1 MKIQKNLIF
10 SILCFLI
17 LASVVFA
24 QDSNTERLSD
34 LIEQALKNNPKLKA
48 ENYKFEAAEK
58 AIPRAGALPDPQLTF
73 GLMNLPVN
81 SFEFNQEPMTGKL
94 VSIMQMFPFPGKLG
108 IATDIAE
115 HNTRIAKYKSDETRN
130 HVITRVKTVYYN
142 LYTID
147 RAIETV
153 KTNQEFMRQFVSI
166 AETKYATGTGLQQ
179 DVLRAQLEL
188 SKLEDD
194 LIMWQQKRIAM
205 EASLNSLLNQDSNTP
220 LSVTPKELALN
231 DGHVTELMDVNIEQT
246 RPLLKVWQ
254 EMLNRSESSI
264 KLAKKDYWPNFTF
277 GASYNQ
283 RDNLKSGMVMH
294 DFFSATLSLNIPLYF
309 GRKQSAKVQ
318 EKEKERNSIYSE
330 YEDIL
335 NQIKAD
341 KFSTLAELQRNKKRI
356 QLYDG
361 GILLQAKQ
369 SLDAAITGY
378 QVNKVDFLTLINN
391 WTMLQN
397 YQLQFYKAFADYQ
410 ISVAEFE
417 QIVGQ
422 VNIQ

>member
-115 HNTRIAKYKSDETRN
+115 HNTRIAKYKNDETRN

-166 AETKYATGTGLQQ
+166 AETKYATGAGLQQ

-220 LSVTPKELALN
+220 LSVTPKELELK

-246 RPLLKVWQ
+246 RPLIKVWQ
-254 EMLNRSESSI
+254 EMLNKSESSV
-264 KLAKKDYWPNFTF
+264 KLAKKDYWPNFTL

-318 EKEKERNSIYSE
+318 EKEKDRNSIFSE
-330 YEDIL
+330 YENIL